1 MTFPGAVQA
10 SDSPPMPRLSLVE
23 QVQGEG
29 CGHCGGHYRTGEY
42 DDLGEDVGDDVGEED
57 GNSRTGVMRLWHSTI
72 NPCLFVGR
80 FPQDVSDT
88 FFFLLSSTQ

>member
-29 CGHCGGHYRTGEY
+29 RGHCGGDYRAGEH
-42 DDLGEDVGDDVGEED
+42 DDLGEED
-57 GNSRTGVMRLWHSTI
+57 GNSRTGVMRLWQI
-72 NPCLFVGR
+72 LVCLLDV
-80 FPQDVSDT
+80 FPKMYLT
-88 FFFLLSSTQ
+88 LFLLSSTQ

>member
-1 MTFPGAVQA
+1 
-10 SDSPPMPRLSLVE
+10 MPRLSLVE

-29 CGHCGGHYRTGEY
+29 RGHSGGDYRTGVH
-42 DDLGEDVGDDVGEED
+42 DDAVEED

-88 FFFLLSSTQ
+88 LFLLLSSTQ